1 MEKWLKTIIIN
12 YMKKLFV
19 LFLIMFCFASV
30 TFAGI
35 FEKKP
40 AKLVIPESSG
50 YVGTLPNIESG
61 FPKAD
66 SQEFTPSFEYKDGF
80 NDPYSIKPAP
90 RNNPSFVNIIM
101 KKDKT
106 SQYVND
112 LNYIISIIEDL
123 QTDVEN
129 SQNVQKFNAQSY
141 FLKENV
147 EFFRDK
153 YKNKAEESYISYRK
167 LLQLNRHVQSI
178 AQLRLESEAY
188 SPYVTAQGSG
198 NMFTSNNIDNQL
210 NYLLKDIKS
219 TLVVL
224 KQTR

>member
-1 MEKWLKTIIIN
+1 MRKIFSLI
-12 YMKKLFV
+12 
-19 LFLIMFCFASV
+19 LFLFCLASPA
-30 TFAGI
+30 FAGI

-40 AKLVIPESSG
+40 AKLVIPQGSG

-61 FPKAD
+61 FPQ
-66 SQEFTPSFEYKDGF
+66 SQTQEAAPAFEYKDGF
-80 NDPYSIKPAP
+80 NDPYSIKPIP
-90 RNNPSFVNIIM
+90 RDNPSFVNIIM

-106 SQYVND
+106 SAYIND

-123 QTDVEN
+123 QTDIED
-129 SQNVQKFNAQSY
+129 SQNVQKFNAESY

-147 EFFRDK
+147 EYFRDK

-167 LLQLNRHVQSI
+167 LLQLNTHVQTI

-210 NYLLKDIKS
+210 DYLLKDIKS